1 MSNLLRSLYI
11 KLGFFFCANSR
22 VYFATE
28 KRNTKIMDSGK
39 DLVFTWILVFLKVI
53 PRRLVCPIL

>member
-11 KLGFFFCANSR
+11 ELGFFFCANSR

-39 DLVFTWILVFLKVI
+39 DLVST
-53 PRRLVCPIL
+53 